1 MLPENEPGSSIMPG
15 KVNPTQCEAMTMLCV
30 QVMGN
35 HSAITIGGS
44 QGHFELNVY
53 KPMIAYNILQS
64 IKLLADGCN
73 SFVKNCV
80 SGIKLNKKMIDQHL
94 NNSLMLVTALAPVIG
109 YDKAAEIAKKAHK
122 NGTTLKEEAVKLN
135 YISEKEYD
143 KIVRPEKMIK
153 PS

>member
-1 MLPENEPGSSIMPG
+1 MLF
-15 KVNPTQCEAMTMLCV
+15 V

-109 YDKAAEIAKKAHK
+109 YDKAAEIANNAHK
-122 NGTTLKEEAVKLN
+122 NGTTLKIEALKSGYL
-135 YISEKEYD
+135 SEKEFD
-143 KIVRPEKMIK
+143 EWVNPEKMI
-153 PS
+153 

>member
-1 MLPENEPGSSIMPG
+1 MPG

-122 NGTTLKEEAVKLN
+122 NGTTLKEEAIKLN

>member
-1 MLPENEPGSSIMPG
+1 M
-15 KVNPTQCEAMTMLCV
+15 NPTQCEAMTMLCV

>member
-1 MLPENEPGSSIMPG
+1 M
-15 KVNPTQCEAMTMLCV
+15 NPTQCEAMTMLCV

-122 NGTTLKEEAVKLN
+122 NGTTLKEEAIKLN

-143 KIVRPEKMIK
+143 KIVRPEND
-153 PS
+153 

>member
-1 MLPENEPGSSIMPG
+1 M
-15 KVNPTQCEAMTMLCV
+15 NPTQCEAMTMLCV

-122 NGTTLKEEAVKLN
+122 NGTTLKEEAIKLN

>member
-1 MLPENEPGSSIMPG
+1 MPG